1 MKKSSCILSLLL
13 LFVSLLSCHNQN
25 KSEYFLTKAQSYI
38 EIHPDTAIIYLDS
51 ILIPEKFLDK
61 EKYMEYLVIK
71 VQAKYKNYDNIENDT
86 NIFEAKTYFD
96 QKSHNSKFTTQN
108 RKIQMYAHLYSA
120 CVYDERSEYE
130 KALKDYKTAFTLAE
144 NMQDSLYMWRINN
157 YIGEVFSKQTYW
169 IEALDI
175 YKKSIDLAN
184 TDIEKADS
192 YAGVSGIYY
201 ISNQIDSSLF
211 YIQKAIEMVEH
222 TENGKIQSQIY
233 QNAHVVYK
241 ECNNTEL
248 AWKYLNMSVKVA
260 NTPSLEDLYN
270 LNFLCFFID
279 EDADST
285 KLYVNKLR
293 NNFEIINDKYLKAS
307 ICDALTEYYASQ
319 NMYDSALYF
328 QKELTYVA
336 DDIRKQNMEQNIY
349 EVQKK
354 YDYEIQRNIFH
365 KKLNKHLIIICILII
380 LLFVSF
386 LSIIAITNSKRRER
400 ILSKQVY
407 DLNYQKNNLEK
418 FKQEINES
426 FNNILKERFNI
437 IRKVNIFERNSK
449 TKQNIREIKE
459 YAFGSQNK
467 TAFEA
472 SVDVIESSY
481 NKICLFIR
489 ETYPSLN
496 ETEYK
501 VCLLSIVQISVEEIA
516 NIIGLGIDSV
526 GKARTNIRKKLNI
539 DNKKTSISEYILNEY
554 YSKRQSISKHD
565 L

>member
-1 MKKSSCILSLLL
+1 MYFNILSSLLL
-13 LFVSLLSCHNQN
+13 VLLFSCNNQN
-25 KSEYFLTKAQSYI
+25 KAEYFLVKAQSCI
-38 EIHPDTAIIYLDS
+38 ETSPDTAIIYLDS
-51 ILIPEKFLDK
+51 IIIPEKFLNK
-61 EKYMEYLVIK
+61 EKYMEYLVTK
-71 VQAKYKNYDNIENDT
+71 VQAKYKNYDDIKEDT
-86 NIFEAKTYFD
+86 NIFETKKYFD
-96 QKSHNSKFTTQN
+96 KKAHGLKFTTQN

-169 IEALDI
+169 TEALRI
-175 YKKSIDLAN
+175 YKKSIYLAN
-184 TDIEKADS
+184 NDVEKARS
-192 YAGVSGIYY
+192 YANLAKMYYLKDDKNQAIY
-201 ISNQIDSSLF
+201 N
-211 YIQKAIEMVEH
+211 IERSIEVAEK
-222 TENGKIQSQIY
+222 TDDKNTKSQIY
-233 QNAHVVYK
+233 QNAYVYY
-241 ECNNTEL
+241 EENNDREN
-248 AWKYLNMSVKVA
+248 AWKYLNMSVNNNDNYV
-260 NTPSLEDLYN
+260 SDYFYN
-270 LNFLCFFID
+270 LNFLSFFLD
-279 EDADST
+279 DVNMDSARI
-285 KLYVNKLR
+285 YVNKLR
-293 NNFEIINDKYLKAS
+293 NEFDSIEINHTKTS
-307 ICDALTEYYASQ
+307 ICDAFSTYYVKN

-328 QKELTYVA
+328 QKELTYLVQEIYEQSI
-336 DDIRKQNMEQNIY
+336 DDNIY
-349 EVQKK
+349 EIQNR
-354 YDYEIQRNIFH
+354 YDYELQRNIYQT
-365 KKLNKHLIIICILII
+365 KLNKRLLLIICILIV
-380 LLFVSF
+380 LLLVTIVFFIV
-386 LSIIAITNSKRRER
+386 ITNSKLREKT
-400 ILSKQVY
+400 LSKQVDDLSSVKNDY
-407 DLNYQKNNLEK
+407 DK
-418 FKQEINES
+418 FKHEINES

-554 YSKRQSISKHD
+554 YSKRQNVSKQN